1 MQGYRYSTDGHLPER
16 DLQELADTLA
26 LQIHDSLGARVYQL
40 PRSDVAEL
48 IAPYIDDLA
57 LVDQRSLSW
66 MVWHLFQ
73 DAMEMEMG
81 DER

>member
-1 MQGYRYSTDGHLPER
+1 MQGYRYSADGNLPER
-16 DLQELADTLA
+16 DLQELADALA
-26 LQIHDSLGARVYQL
+26 LQIHGSLGPRVYQL
-40 PRSDVAEL
+40 LRSDVAEL
-48 IAPYIDDLA
+48 IAPYVDDLTPA
-57 LVDQRSLSW
+57 DQRSLSW